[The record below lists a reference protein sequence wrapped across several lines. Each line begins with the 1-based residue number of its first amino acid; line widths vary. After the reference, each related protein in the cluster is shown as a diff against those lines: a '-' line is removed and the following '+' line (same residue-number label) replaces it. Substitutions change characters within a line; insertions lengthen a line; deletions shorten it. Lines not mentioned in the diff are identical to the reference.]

1 MFTISDR
8 IWSGL
13 VVQGLGVMM
22 IAVNSV
28 TEAKASLS
36 SLIEKVIAGQ
46 EVIISRARKPVAIL
60 TAYRQPRKA
69 RKPGAL
75 RGKIRLAEDFDDLPA
90 DIALAFGVVQK

>member
-1 MFTISDR
+1 
-8 IWSGL
+8 
-13 VVQGLGVMM
+13 MM

-46 EVIISRARKPVAIL
+46 DVIISRSRKPVAIL
-60 TAYRQPRKA
+60 TAYHMPNKP

-75 RGKIRLAEDFDDLPA
+75 RGKIRVAEDFDDLPA
-90 DIALAFGVVQK
+90 DIALAFGAVQK